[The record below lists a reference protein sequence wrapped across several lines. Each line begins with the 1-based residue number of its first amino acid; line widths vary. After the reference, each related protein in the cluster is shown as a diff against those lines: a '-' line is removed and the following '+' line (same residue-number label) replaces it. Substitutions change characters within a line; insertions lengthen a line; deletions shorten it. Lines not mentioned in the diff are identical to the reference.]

1 MKKRKNAQI
10 QDSERQ
16 DYSGIQELL
25 DSEVGLI
32 GYSSAIVHKFF
43 TKMDLNSKILQ
54 SGGKLLEFGAGTG
67 FLAEIFRMRYKLNP
81 ECVELDS
88 KLVTLI
94 RSKNFKCFQFLDETS
109 KGYSAIYT
117 SNVLEHIDDDLGI
130 LKNLFDSLIPG
141 GVIGIYVPAHP
152 FLFSAMDQQIGH
164 VRRYSR
170 SELKAKVQSAG
181 FEIQMVTYDEFVGFF
196 ASIAVK
202 IIGYKNRTKLGSRN
216 SLVFYDKFVYPLS
229 QLLDLIGF
237 RFILGKNLFLVAS
250 KPNN

>member
-109 KGYSAIYT
+109 KDYSAIYT
-117 SNVLEHIDDDLGI
+117 SNVLEHIDDDLGT